1 VYFTATRIGLSF
13 ESPIR
18 VLTEF
23 MNSIDIQ
30 NMEQEEELM
39 AYEDYFNSFEIR
51 ALFKTMNI
59 FVTTIKYSNQKYSNS
74 KHSDAIALMELSKAK
89 DFYKKEIGNMS
100 AVGICANNIGILHMK
115 GQRVFEAVNEMEE
128 AIFIAK

>member
-1 VYFTATRIGLSF
+1 
-13 ESPIR
+13 
-18 VLTEF
+18 

-39 AYEDYFNSFEIR
+39 AYEDYFNSFEIK

-59 FVTTIKYSNQKYSNS
+59 FITTIKYSNQKYSNS

-115 GQRVFEAVNEMEE
+115 G
-128 AIFIAK
+128 

>member
-1 VYFTATRIGLSF
+1 MRNISILSRLGYTI
-13 ESPIR
+13 SYKTI
-18 VLTEF
+18 
-23 MNSIDIQ
+23 IQ
-30 NMEQEEELM
+30 
-39 AYEDYFNSFEIR
+39 

-100 AVGICANNIGILHMK
+100 AVGICANNIGVLHMK

>member
-1 VYFTATRIGLSF
+1 
-13 ESPIR
+13 
-18 VLTEF
+18 

-30 NMEQEEELM
+30 SQDLDEKLS
-39 AYEDYFNSFEIR
+39 AYQDYFNSFEIK
-51 ALFKTMNI
+51 ALYKTMNI

-115 GQRVFEAVNEMEE
+115 AHRVFEAVNEMEE
-128 AIFIAK
+128 AIQIAK